1 MEVGLRLRVADTFLT
16 RLLGLHAHGPL
27 APDEGLLLL
36 PCHAV
41 HTFFQSQSID
51 VVFLDALGRECRR
64 VSSLRPFRLAVS
76 VGAKMAIEL
85 PAGYCRRHPDYL
97 RRIHAALQLRVC
109 PRLFK

>member
-1 MEVGLRLRVADTFLT
+1 MEIELRLRVADTFLP
-16 RLLGLHAHGPL
+16 RLLGLHASGPL

-36 PCHAV
+36 PCQAV

-51 VVFLDALGRECRR
+51 VVFLDAHGRECRR
-64 VSSLRPFRLAVS
+64 VSSLRPHRLAIS
-76 VGAKMAIEL
+76 PDAQMAIEL
-85 PAGYCRRHPDYL
+85 PPGYCRRHPDYL